1 MSSSFATKLSTL
13 RRERNITQKNAAEAL
28 GISQALL
35 SHYEKG
41 IRECNM
47 DFIRKAAVFYDVTSD
62 YLLGL
67 SESKHGNNEI
77 FELTNQASDEQ
88 LNSKTLLRA
97 LYYLQNKAEF
107 DCPASEKYFNDF
119 FSLCIKKYIS
129 FYQKSK
135 TSGDFCDIS
144 LKLIKK
150 SFPDLQ
156 NEFTIDSPV
165 FIETIL
171 KHTNAIISQDL
182 NNVLK

>member
-1 MSSSFATKLSTL
+1 MSSSFASKLSAL
-13 RRERNITQKNAAEAL
+13 RRERDITQKSAAEAL
-28 GISQALL
+28 GVSQALL

-77 FELTNQASDEQ
+77 FDINEQTSDGQ
-88 LNSKTLLRA
+88 LNSKTLLRSI
-97 LYYLQNKAEF
+97 YYLQNKAEF
-107 DCPASEKYFNDF
+107 DSPAAEKYFNDF
-119 FSLCIKKYIS
+119 FTLCIKKYLS

-135 TSGDFCDIS
+135 ATGDICDVSIRM
-144 LKLIKK
+144 IKK

-156 NEFTIDSPV
+156 TEFANDSPM
-165 FIETIL
+165 FIDTIIN
-171 KHTNAIISQDL
+171 HANTIIAQDL
-182 NNVLK
+182 NNILK